1 MILLDL
7 CSGIRTTA
15 PSIWSRGNSARRYS
29 GTANRSEPPP
39 LPPCKLRSV
48 TFLYCQT
55 SKISPWTF
63 FFFLRPLDGLL
74 FDRPLHKFQS
84 KFKFY
89 ELLQS
94 INESEPGICT

>member
-63 FFFLRPLDGLL
+63 FFL
-74 FDRPLHKFQS
+74 FKALGWASFRQASSQIS
-84 KFKFY
+84 KQVQI
-89 ELLQS
+89 L
-94 INESEPGICT
+94 